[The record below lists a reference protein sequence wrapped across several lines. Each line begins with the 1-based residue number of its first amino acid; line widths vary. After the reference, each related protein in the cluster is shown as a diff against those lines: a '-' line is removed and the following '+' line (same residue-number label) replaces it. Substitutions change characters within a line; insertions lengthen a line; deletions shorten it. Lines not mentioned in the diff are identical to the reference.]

1 MTLNEV
7 AACSGI
13 SYDTLLRAVRAADSG
28 VPRKFHN
35 PQSIRIGEIF
45 SKLGG
50 PTVRVLASKIL
61 PLFGGTEP
69 DPHEA
74 SEGFP
79 SDDASPHEKASS
91 NDGASSSGEAAGV
104 RRTRGRST
112 PAKATAPAKASDTE
126 GKAAVRDRFGKKEA
140 ARMRALSDDNLAAL
154 LRSAIDDLRKSN
166 TAAHRER
173 IEEAVAAMR
182 RRKMDVPQIVVRGLS
197 IERMKRDSTLFS
209 TIGDFLSASPQGSG
223 QTWLFVRVAGGRP
236 VDLLTASTDEIEQGI
251 LEALTLEEYLEAM
264 AGALADER
272 AMAVALR
279 EQAEIEADLAAMK
292 HAHH

>member
-1 MTLNEV
+1 MTLSEV

-28 VPRKFHN
+28 VQRKFHN

-61 PLFGGTEP
+61 AVFGGPEP

-74 SEGFP
+74 AKGSP
-79 SDDASPHEKASS
+79 SDDATPQEKASQH
-91 NDGASSSGEAAGV
+91 DEASSTGEASGL
-104 RRTRGRST
+104 RQTRARSR
-112 PAKATAPAKASDTE
+112 PAKATAPSTASDTE

-140 ARMRALSDDNLAAL
+140 ARMRELSDDNLAAL
-154 LRSAIDDLRKSN
+154 LRSAIEDLRESN

-173 IEEAVAAMR
+173 IEAAVAAMR
-182 RRKMDVPQIVVRGLS
+182 RRKMDVPKIVVRGLS

-223 QTWLFVRVAGGRP
+223 QTWLFVRIAGGRP
-236 VDLLTASTDEIEQGI
+236 VDLLTASADEIEHGV
-251 LEALTLEEYLEAM
+251 LEALTLEEYLDAM
-264 AGALADER
+264 CSTFADER
-272 AMAVALR
+272 SREAALR
-279 EQAEIEADLAAMK
+279 EQSEIEAFLANTPSDQP
-292 HAHH
+292 

>member
-1 MTLNEV
+1 MTLSDV

-61 PLFGGTEP
+61 PLFGGPEA
-69 DPHEA
+69 DPHDATEEA
-74 SEGFP
+74 P
-79 SDDASPHEKASS
+79 SDDAALNAKAPP
-91 NDGASSSGEAAGV
+91 DEASSSGEASGP
-104 RRTRGRST
+104 RRPRARPA
-112 PAKATAPAKASDTE
+112 PAKATRPSTASDTE

-140 ARMRALSDDNLAAL
+140 ARMRKLSDDNLAAL

-236 VDLLTASTDEIEQGI
+236 VDLLTASTDEIEHGI
-251 LEALTLEEYLEAM
+251 LEALTLEEYLEAL
-264 AGALADER
+264 ACVLADER

-279 EQAEIEADLAAMK
+279 EQAEIEADLTAMK

>member
-1 MTLNEV
+1 MTLSEV

-28 VPRKFHN
+28 VSRKFHN

-61 PLFGGTEP
+61 AVFGGPEP
-69 DPHEA
+69 APHEA
-74 SEGFP
+74 AESSP
-79 SDDASPHEKASS
+79 SDEDAPQEKVSQRDEASS
-91 NDGASSSGEAAGV
+91 TGEASG
-104 RRTRGRST
+104 RRQPRARSR
-112 PAKATAPAKASDTE
+112 PAKATAPSTASDAE

-140 ARMRALSDDNLAAL
+140 ARMRELSDDNLAAL
-154 LRSAIDDLRKSN
+154 LRSAIDDLRESN

-173 IEEAVAAMR
+173 IEAAVAAMR

-236 VDLLTASTDEIEQGI
+236 VDLLTASADEIEQGV
-251 LEALTLEEYLEAM
+251 LEAMTLEEYLDAM
-264 AGALADER
+264 AIALADER

-292 HAHH
+292 HAPH

>member
-61 PLFGGTEP
+61 PLFGGPEA
-69 DPHEA
+69 DPNEA
-74 SEGFP
+74 SEEAP
-79 SDDASPHEKASS
+79 SDDADLNAKAPP
-91 NDGASSSGEAAGV
+91 DDEASSSGESSGLRRPRAG
-104 RRTRGRST
+104 
-112 PAKATAPAKASDTE
+112 PAPAKAKTPSTASDAE

-140 ARMRALSDDNLAAL
+140 ARMRKLSDDNLAAL

-173 IEEAVAAMR
+173 IEEAVEAMR
-182 RRKMDVPQIVVRGLS
+182 RCG
-197 IERMKRDSTLFS
+197 
-209 TIGDFLSASPQGSG
+209 
-223 QTWLFVRVAGGRP
+223 GGRW
-236 VDLLTASTDEIEQGI
+236 TFRKSSFGGFRSSE
-251 LEALTLEEYLEAM
+251 
-264 AGALADER
+264 
-272 AMAVALR
+272 
-279 EQAEIEADLAAMK
+279 
-292 HAHH
+292 

>member
-1 MTLNEV
+1 MTLSEV

-61 PLFGGTEP
+61 PLFGGP
-69 DPHEA
+69 EA
-74 SEGFP
+74 DAPEAAEDAP
-79 SDDASPHEKASS
+79 SDDADLNAKAPP
-91 NDGASSSGEAAGV
+91 DEEASSSGEASGL
-104 RRTRGRST
+104 RRSRARPTS
-112 PAKATAPAKASDTE
+112 AKAKAPSTASDTE

-140 ARMRALSDDNLAAL
+140 SRMRKLSDDNLAAL

-223 QTWLFVRVAGGRP
+223 KTWLFVRVAGGRP

-251 LEALTLEEYLEAM
+251 LETLTLEEYLEAM

-272 AMAVALR
+272 SREAALR

-292 HAHH
+292 HSRN